1 MVTLEPQIANALSGI
16 NKITEAPNQ
25 GDLRMQGKET
35 KKMVEEI
42 EKYTDGRQ
50 GITKFTDKMN
60 QEKDEAINQINNY
73 ANELNGSDKQTIF
86 DDMESKP
93 ASKKEKAEEKDA

>member
-1 MVTLEPQIANALSGI
+1 
-16 NKITEAPNQ
+16 
-25 GDLRMQGKET
+25 MQGKET

-60 QEKDEAINQINNY
+60 QEKDDAIKQINQY
-73 ANELNGSDKQTIF
+73 ANELNGSDKSTLF
-86 DDMESKP
+86 DEMDSKSTSKSAEKESK
-93 ASKKEKAEEKDA
+93 